1 MRYTSGYAR
10 LATQAVPRISTT
22 QLVLGVITIIFG
34 IPIIVESHGE
44 SLGQYYSA
52 NGFVATAIWA
62 GVYFIINRAFGLKA
76 ALSDTAANILTTLVL
91 NSISLLFS
99 GSLVGLSAYSAFATN
114 KHCPF
119 SDYYLPPQESKN
131 YLYSASLNDRCVN
144 RNALLALDTFLML
157 LGLCQ
162 FILAVVSIK
171 FNKEA
176 LVISEVRATDN
187 EIRRDFVWFSYR
199 QKKVFVCL
207 GIVQVLMSLACIAF
221 GIGVVVSAH
230 GRFFRYD
237 PALGYSLNGY
247 MGAGLWCGVIFFVNS
262 IYHLALMCANIKGPK
277 VVASAVLSTLEAEEL
292 AHS

>member
-62 GVYFIINRAFGLKA
+62 GVYFIINGAFGLKA

-199 QKKVFVCL
+199 QKKSICVLGDRTGSYVTGLHSIWHRSGSICSWQILPIRSSTRLQFKRVYGSWIMVRCHIFCQLHIPPRSDVC
-207 GIVQVLMSLACIAF
+207 Q
-221 GIGVVVSAH
+221 
-230 GRFFRYD
+230 Y
-237 PALGYSLNGY
+237 
-247 MGAGLWCGVIFFVNS
+247 
-262 IYHLALMCANIKGPK
+262 
-277 VVASAVLSTLEAEEL
+277 
-292 AHS
+292 